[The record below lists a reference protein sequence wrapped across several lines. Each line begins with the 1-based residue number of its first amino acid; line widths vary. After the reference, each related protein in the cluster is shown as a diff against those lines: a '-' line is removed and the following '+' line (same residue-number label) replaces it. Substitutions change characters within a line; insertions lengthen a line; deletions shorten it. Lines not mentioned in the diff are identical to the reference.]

1 MPGRTMTDDEI
12 FSTAEKAGIQ
22 QGIDGAWIA
31 LEEELVDFACL
42 IENRVMQEFARKMP
56 DAWMILDK
64 TTMLPVRLSLTDPG
78 DHWLA
83 ECYVK
88 VPLYSA

>member
-1 MPGRTMTDDEI
+1 MTDDEI
-12 FSTAEKAGIQ
+12 LLTARKAGIQ
-22 QGIDGAWIA
+22 KGMDGAWIG
-31 LEEELVDFACL
+31 LTEEMVDFACL
-42 IENRVMQEFARKMP
+42 IENKVMEEFAKKMP
-56 DAWMILDK
+56 DAWMVLDK

>member
-42 IENRVMQEFARKMP
+42 IENQVMGEFARKMP

-83 ECYVK
+83 ECYIK